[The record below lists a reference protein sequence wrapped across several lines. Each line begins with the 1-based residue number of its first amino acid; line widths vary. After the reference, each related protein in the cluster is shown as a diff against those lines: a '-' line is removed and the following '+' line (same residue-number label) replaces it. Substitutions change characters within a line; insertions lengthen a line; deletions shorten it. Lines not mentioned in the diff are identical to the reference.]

1 MGRARIACR
10 GTVNAP
16 NWARIPLRI
25 FRNVRHSDVA
35 MKLQTTSTVFP
46 WIPDCQYT
54 IETSPPPPPLLP
66 TRTGHRRR
74 RRQTTL
80 PLCSPGRRTTRRRR
94 QTYPRRRRPRQAADK
109 RNNEAMRDAGR
120 RRGRATGT
128 TTTRGPTTNDRRP
141 TTDRRDVVDHVT
153 CYGRMENG
161 LPPSRN
167 RSGHE
172 RTETNEKQPGTAKS
186 YD

>member
-25 FRNVRHSDVA
+25 FGNVRHSDVA

-74 RRQTTL
+74 RRTDDS
-80 PLCSPGRRTTRRRR
+80 SPVFSRTT
-94 QTYPRRRRPRQAADK
+94 
-109 RNNEAMRDAGR
+109 NEP
-120 RRGRATGT
+120 T
-128 TTTRGPTTNDRRP
+128 TTTDLPPTTTTTAGGRQKKQRGNAGRGQAARASDRYHDDKGPDDERQTT